1 MGTVTEW
8 PFETTEGGEIVKDGL
23 KTYRYKEVVV
33 TIAEEREGW
42 YGWTFEEDVERANGY
57 KPIWHPKGNWN
68 DSDKRFDDY
77 DGAKFPV
84 GHRIGATLTMRE
96 YKARDGEI
104 KTAYDVVRIRPV
116 TDNTPTTA
124 TTAPAVDVDVVERAK
139 PQTPREEGIAKGRA
153 ANSLT
158 EILSALMASS
168 DEVDQGIFFAN
179 THWDSIE
186 DVIKEWHE
194 TYVDSK
200 EGKTPY
206 MRIDTSEVFPENE
219 EEGQW
224 E

>member
-42 YGWTFEEDVERANGY
+42 YGWIFEEDVERANGY

-68 DSDKRFDDY
+68 DADKRFDDY

-124 TTAPAVDVDVVERAK
+124 TTAPAVDVGVVERAK
-139 PQTPREEGIAKGRA
+139 PQSSREEGIAKGRA

-168 DEVDQGIFFAN
+168 ELHKTFFAN
-179 THWDSIE
+179 THWDSLE

-200 EGKTPY
+200 AGKTPF

>member
-42 YGWTFEEDVERANGY
+42 YGWTFEEDVQRDNGY

-96 YKARDGEI
+96 YKARDGET
-104 KTAYDVVRIRPV
+104 KTAFDVIRIRPV

-124 TTAPAVDVDVVERAK
+124 TTAPTVDVGVVERAK

-168 DEVDQGIFFAN
+168 ELHKTFFDN
-179 THWDSIE
+179 THWDNIE

-200 EGKTPY
+200 EGKTPF
-206 MRIDTSEVFPENE
+206 MRIDTSEVFPEKENKDGE
-219 EEGQW
+219 EYL
-224 E
+224 